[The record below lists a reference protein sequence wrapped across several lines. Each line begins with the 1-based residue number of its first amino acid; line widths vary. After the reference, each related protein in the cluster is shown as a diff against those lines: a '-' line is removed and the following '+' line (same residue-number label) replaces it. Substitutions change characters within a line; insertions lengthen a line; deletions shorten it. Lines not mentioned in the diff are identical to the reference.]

1 MHPAI
6 EAEIIKARI
15 ADRQRQ
21 AGRIAIARAA
31 RRASRGVTEQGRYP
45 AVGLAPPRPDRSG
58 RPPAACA
65 GPFPAPARPPAVG
78 ALQRLRLTDR
88 CRPAPAPI

>member
-45 AVGLAPPRPDRSG
+45 AVGLPRRVLTVLAARRLPALARS
-58 RPPAACA
+58 RHL
-65 GPFPAPARPPAVG
+65 PARQPS
-78 ALQRLRLTDR
+78 
-88 CRPAPAPI
+88 APCSVCV